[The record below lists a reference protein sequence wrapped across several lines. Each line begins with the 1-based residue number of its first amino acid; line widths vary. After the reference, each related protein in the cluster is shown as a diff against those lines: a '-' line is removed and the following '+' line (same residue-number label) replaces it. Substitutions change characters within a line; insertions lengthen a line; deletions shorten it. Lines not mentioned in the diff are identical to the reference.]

1 MKPDSIATLERYTGT
16 IHQAEAVALV
26 LIHAAYHA
34 SNKDAVWLL
43 DQLREELFAEPSERI
58 RQ

>member
-1 MKPDSIATLERYTGT
+1 MKPDSIAMLERYAGT

-34 SNKDAVWLL
+34 HDESAVRML
-43 DQLREELFAEPSERI
+43 DQLREELFAEPAERI